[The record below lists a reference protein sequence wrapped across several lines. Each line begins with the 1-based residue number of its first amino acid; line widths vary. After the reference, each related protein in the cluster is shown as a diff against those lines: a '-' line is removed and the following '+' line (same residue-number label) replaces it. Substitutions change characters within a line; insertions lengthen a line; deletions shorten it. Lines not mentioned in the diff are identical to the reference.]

1 MPRPTLSHYLAAHPD
16 DPAAA
21 LSHYRAALAEWRAS
35 SGPPMPVRPPRPV
48 AAMAIGAAVIV
59 LALAV
64 AAALGA
70 LTGCSGPDPSPGGAC
85 VIGCSA
91 VCEEG
96 AETAACKTCVEGCEE

>member
-1 MPRPTLSHYLAAHPD
+1 MQRPTLSHHLAAHPH
-16 DPAAA
+16 DPARA
-21 LSHYRAALAEWRAS
+21 LDAYRAALAEWRCEAD
-35 SGPPMPVRPPRPV
+35 PLPRRPPRPV

-85 VIGCSA
+85 VIGRSA
-91 VCEEG
+91 VCGEG
-96 AETAACKTCVEGCEE
+96 SETAACKTCVEGCEE